1 MDNFQIETAQ
11 NVSIQQNVAGIGERI
26 LAYLIDLLIFMAYFI
41 VILFVIGALDIDMG
55 DQRAFWLILGMP
67 LFLYFLLWETFWD
80 GKTPGKA
87 AIKIK
92 VVRLDG
98 SRPAFSNYLIRWL
111 LRLLD
116 ITLAS
121 GGVAVV
127 AILLNGRGQR
137 LGDMAAGTTVI
148 SERQRVQF
156 SQTILVDIPEDYSPI
171 YPQVTVFSD
180 AEMRTIKTLYSE
192 ARRDADHNVILQL
205 SKKVSA
211 IMDVTPQEKPLHF
224 VDRVIADYNYY
235 TQQL

>member
-11 NVSIQQNVAGIGERI
+11 NVSIQQNAAGIGERI
-26 LAYLIDLLIFMAYFI
+26 LAYLIDLLIFIAYFI
-41 VILFVIGALDIDMG
+41 AIIFVIGALDIDMG
-55 DQRAFWLILGMP
+55 DQWAFWLILGIP
-67 LFLYFLLWETFWD
+67 PFLYFLLWETFWD

-87 AIKIK
+87 AMKLK

-116 ITLAS
+116 ISLAS

-127 AILLNGRGQR
+127 AILLSGRGQR

-156 SQTILVDIPEDYSPI
+156 NQTILVDIPDDYTPI

-180 AEMRTIKTLYSE
+180 AEMRKIKTIYTE

-205 SKKVSA
+205 SNKVSA
-211 IMDVTPQEKPLHF
+211 LMDVNPQEKPLHF

-235 TQQL
+235 TQKL